1 MIYYIGSPYLL
12 SVDYIFLET
21 IRNTLQ
27 HEGSADAAVQ
37 QSNSE
42 TRLGKVSLM
51 QLPAERYIITA
62 AKLKVQP

>member
-27 HEGSADAAVQ
+27 HEGSADAAAQ

-42 TRLGKVSLM
+42 TRLGIVSLM
-51 QLPAERYIITA
+51 QLPDERHIITA